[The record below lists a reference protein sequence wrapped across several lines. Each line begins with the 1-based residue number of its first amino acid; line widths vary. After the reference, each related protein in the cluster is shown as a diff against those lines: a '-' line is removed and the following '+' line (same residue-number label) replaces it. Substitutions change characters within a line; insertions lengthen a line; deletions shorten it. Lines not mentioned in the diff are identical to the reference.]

1 MVIECGHN
9 FCKHCIEEWQKKFI
23 EENPYEEQYPCP
35 ECRAVFKTLS
45 PNISLKNFIN
55 DLSAVIL
62 DKEQRKER
70 EETIKECLEK
80 KNNPPIPSA
89 EANDQLSLGPIINID
104 YNNVITLERLQQIA
118 NNFSNPHLNLHQQS
132 LTEDGLHSDS
142 IVDLNAHDMELDRN
156 SELRVAI
163 SSEINERL
171 PNLPWGA
178 GTNDVIGNEVI
189 TDNGNAENYRVINVG
204 SDTFGNPIFQKGLQ
218 N

>member
-1 MVIECGHN
+1 MVIECRHT

-70 EETIKECLEK
+70 EETIKERLEK

-89 EANDQLSLGPIINID
+89 GANDQLSLGPIITMDFDNI
-104 YNNVITLERLQQIA
+104 IPLERLQQIA
-118 NNFSNPHLNLHQQS
+118 NNFSNPLF
-132 LTEDGLHSDS
+132 EVVSD
-142 IVDLNAHDMELDRN
+142 L
-156 SELRVAI
+156 
-163 SSEINERL
+163 
-171 PNLPWGA
+171 
-178 GTNDVIGNEVI
+178 
-189 TDNGNAENYRVINVG
+189 
-204 SDTFGNPIFQKGLQ
+204 QK
-218 N
+218 